1 MRKKSSAEARR
12 RLLSAL
18 AGPLGKITV
27 GRFNNDDNVE
37 YLVVRS
43 TGVVIGPST
52 FEGYPIVYERVPIMS
67 AGPAY

>member
-12 RLLSAL
+12 RLLAAM

-27 GRFNNDDNVE
+27 ARRNEDERE

-43 TGVVIGPST
+43 SGVVIGPSV
-52 FEGYPIVYERVPIMS
+52 FEGYPIVYERISPVT
-67 AGPAY
+67 AGPAHG